1 MSLSDR
7 WRNIRPEA
15 LYHPRTA
22 GRLIRMVGLTLEA
35 VGLDVRVGDRCRV
48 ERQQGGD
55 IEAEV
60 VGFDD
65 QRVFLMPIEQV
76 DGLRPGSKVWPLNGA
91 ADVPVGFSLLGRVLD
106 GAI

>member
-65 QRVFLMPIEQV
+65 LGMEAIYEFEVEDMPVTVAV
-76 DGLRPGSKVWPLNGA
+76 DTKGESVHKTGPQTWYAKINATEV
-91 ADVPVGFSLLGRVLD
+91 
-106 GAI
+106 